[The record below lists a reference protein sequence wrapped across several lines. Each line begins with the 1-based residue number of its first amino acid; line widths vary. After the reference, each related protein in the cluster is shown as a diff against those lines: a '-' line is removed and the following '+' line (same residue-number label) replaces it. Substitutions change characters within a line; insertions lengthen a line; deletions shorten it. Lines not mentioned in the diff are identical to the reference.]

1 MKKYNENK
9 HLEIADEVRI
19 VQNTPNDTLND
30 IAESVLIIDP
40 NFIVKNVNES
50 FLKQYNLSREDIIG
64 HYCFEFAKN
73 INKPCLKTRDKCP
86 LRDAFMKNKPGK
98 VFHNQAL
105 LCDARKISDAVS
117 CTEFTAF
124 PIYSEK
130 GNVNCMVELSY
141 DAQTLHK
148 PRRKK
153 RSFIKTDREL
163 TLRNQLAY
171 IFLTTSTQ
179 EFYDKVLQVLLQAM
193 KCNYGIFGYVD
204 DTGALVFP
212 AITRDIWDQYKIS
225 ERLMPEVW
233 HGYWGRAIKE
243 KRSYCSNKSFLPP
256 KRNMPIAN
264 GIAIPIVH
272 SPSEETIG
280 LIILGDKANNF
291 DNSDRKILENVTRFI
306 APVLYS
312 RLKRNM
318 MGFGSDISFDKER
331 LQKDIE
337 RYRSIFNTA
346 AHLIASINKNGIITD
361 CNNRI
366 FEMLGY
372 NRDEIVDFPIWNIIH
387 PDYQLKAREIW
398 KNNQD
403 NGNLESEEL
412 KLIRKDGSILE
423 VEINISSIRL
433 ENRND
438 SNSIWFIE
446 DITERKS
453 NTQKIID
460 DRNRA
465 EVYLDILGHDINNFN
480 QVISSYSELL
490 LLKPDLSDQY
500 RKYILTTLNQSRAIS
515 DLISN
520 IRKLSKLYKDI
531 IKFENIDLFNVLINA
546 SDYVQQRY
554 PHRELRINQS
564 IVGSEV
570 IVRSTDLLLDV
581 FINIISN
588 VMKFDNKSEVVLDIT
603 HTLSEDHNF
612 WRIEIKD
619 QGPGI
624 PDEMKTRIF
633 NRFEKGDENIH
644 GSGLGLAVAK
654 EVVNRSGG
662 MVWVE
667 DRIENKTEAGSNFV
681 LLLPIAG

>member
-1 MKKYNENK
+1 MEYNSSGLSVKGTGNM
-9 HLEIADEVRI
+9 EV
-19 VQNTPNDTLND
+19 
-30 IAESVLIIDP
+30 
-40 NFIVKNVNES
+40 
-50 FLKQYNLSREDIIG
+50 
-64 HYCFEFAKN
+64 
-73 INKPCLKTRDKCP
+73 
-86 LRDAFMKNKPGK
+86 
-98 VFHNQAL
+98 
-105 LCDARKISDAVS
+105 
-117 CTEFTAF
+117 
-124 PIYSEK
+124 
-130 GNVNCMVELSY
+130 
-141 DAQTLHK
+141 
-148 PRRKK
+148 
-153 RSFIKTDREL
+153 
-163 TLRNQLAY
+163 
-171 IFLTTSTQ
+171 
-179 EFYDKVLQVLLQAM
+179 
-193 KCNYGIFGYVD
+193 
-204 DTGALVFP
+204 
-212 AITRDIWDQYKIS
+212 
-225 ERLMPEVW
+225 
-233 HGYWGRAIKE
+233 
-243 KRSYCSNKSFLPP
+243 
-256 KRNMPIAN
+256 
-264 GIAIPIVH
+264 
-272 SPSEETIG
+272 
-280 LIILGDKANNF
+280 
-291 DNSDRKILENVTRFI
+291 
-306 APVLYS
+306 
-312 RLKRNM
+312 
-318 MGFGSDISFDKER
+318 
-331 LQKDIE
+331 
-337 RYRSIFNTA
+337 
-346 AHLIASINKNGIITD
+346 
-361 CNNRI
+361 
-366 FEMLGY
+366 
-372 NRDEIVDFPIWNIIH
+372 
-387 PDYQLKAREIW
+387 
-398 KNNQD
+398 
-403 NGNLESEEL
+403 
-412 KLIRKDGSILE
+412 E